1 MTEDVATR
9 EQLVDAAYAEHGP
22 ALRAFCLHATR
33 DPQLADD
40 IVQEVLLRAW
50 RSPQGLDPER
60 GSVRAWLFTV
70 ARHLL
75 IDRARARS
83 ARPIEVSAEG
93 TTGPVAPDDV
103 DRALERWQITDA
115 LGQLS
120 KAHRDV
126 LIQLYYLDRSVA
138 EAAQV
143 LDVPPGTVK
152 SRAYYALR
160 AMRLTLQEA
169 GATP

>member
-1 MTEDVATR
+1 MTEDVPTR

-22 ALRAFCLHATR
+22 ALRAFCVHATS

-60 GSVRAWLFTV
+60 GPVRAWLFTV

-103 DRALERWQITDA
+103 DRALEQWQITDA

>member
-1 MTEDVATR
+1 MTDDVPTR

-33 DPQLADD
+33 DAQLADD

-50 RSPQGLDPER
+50 RSPHGLDPQR
-60 GSVRAWLFTV
+60 GPVRAWLFTV

-75 IDRARARS
+75 IDRARAQ
-83 ARPIEVSAEG
+83 AVRPLEVAADG
-93 TTGPVAPDDV
+93 TPGPVAPDDV
-103 DRALERWQITDA
+103 DRALERWQISDA
-115 LGQLS
+115 LAQLS

-126 LIQLYYLDRSVA
+126 LVQLYYLDRSVA
-138 EAAQV
+138 EAAEV

-160 AMRLTLQEA
+160 AMRLALQES

>member
-1 MTEDVATR
+1 MTEDVPTR

-33 DPQLADD
+33 DAHVADD

-50 RSPQGLDPER
+50 RSPHGLDPQR
-60 GSVRAWLFTV
+60 GPVRAWLFTV

-75 IDRARARS
+75 IDRARAQS
-83 ARPIEVSAEG
+83 ARPIEVSPDG
-93 TTGPVAPDDV
+93 TAGPIAPDDV
-103 DRALERWQITDA
+103 DRALERWQVNDA

-120 KAHRDV
+120 TAHRDV
-126 LIQLYYLDRSVA
+126 LVQLYYLDRSVT

-143 LDVPPGTVK
+143 LDVPTGTVK

-160 AMRLTLQEA
+160 AMRLALQES

>member
-1 MTEDVATR
+1 
-9 EQLVDAAYAEHGP
+9 
-22 ALRAFCLHATR
+22 
-33 DPQLADD
+33 
-40 IVQEVLLRAW
+40 LRAW

-103 DRALERWQITDA
+103 DRALKRWQITDA